1 MPLMLQFVKYLTLL
15 CELRMVVC
23 RTVSSPPESGSTFM
37 VRDVM
42 KSMGLG
48 AWMLAAASFFI
59 AGCSSM
65 PQLPPATVQKPA
77 LTDYFIGSGDVLNIY
92 VWGNPEVSVTVPVR
106 PDGKISTP
114 LVNDV
119 VASGKTPTQL
129 ARDMEKSLAKYI
141 QNPTVSVIV
150 QNFIGPYQ
158 QQVRIL
164 GEAVKPQA
172 IPYRNGMTLLDLVI
186 AVGGLSEFAA
196 GNDATIIRT
205 IDGEQKQFRVRLDDL
220 TQGGDITANVN
231 IMPGD
236 ILVVPESWF

>member
-1 MPLMLQFVKYLTLL
+1 MVIRKNKFLPLFLGKI
-15 CELRMVVC
+15 
-23 RTVSSPPESGSTFM
+23 FM
-37 VRDVM
+37 ARDVW
-42 KSMGLG
+42 KAGGLG
-48 AWMLAAASFFI
+48 AWILTAAEILSA
-59 AGCSSM
+59 CSNL
-65 PQLPPATVQKPA
+65 PTLPPATQQKPA
-77 LTDYFIGSGDVLNIY
+77 LTDYFIGSGDMLNIY
-92 VWGNPEVSVTVPVR
+92 VWGNPKVSTTVPVR

-129 ARDMEKSLAKYI
+129 ARDLERMLAKYI

-150 QNFIGPYQ
+150 QQFVGPYQ
-158 QQVRIL
+158 QQVRIV

-186 AVGGLSEFAA
+186 SVGGLSEFAA
-196 GNDATIIRT
+196 GNSATLIRT
-205 IDGEQKQFRVRLDDL
+205 IDGEQKRFRVRLDDL